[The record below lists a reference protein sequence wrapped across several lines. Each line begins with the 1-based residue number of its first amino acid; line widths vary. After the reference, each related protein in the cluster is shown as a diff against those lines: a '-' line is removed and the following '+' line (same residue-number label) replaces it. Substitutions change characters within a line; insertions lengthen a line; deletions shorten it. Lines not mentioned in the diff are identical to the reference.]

1 MIASLAI
8 LWLMFFAGPGTVEVA
23 TLVAAVVSLIWFAT
37 VDARRLVDD
46 RGRPNPMLFGLAFLG
61 GALLVTAAALIST
74 GISFLTLAAGAA
86 ALVTGL
92 ARALRWGITP
102 QSTGE

>member
-1 MIASLAI
+1 
-8 LWLMFFAGPGTVEVA
+8 MFFAGPGTVEVA

-37 VDARRLVDD
+37 VDAGRLVDD
-46 RGRPNPMLFGLAFLG
+46 RGRPNAMLFGLAFLG

-74 GISFLTLAAGAA
+74 GISFLTLAAGTA

-92 ARALRWGITP
+92 TRAIRWRITP
-102 QSTGE
+102 KAGRE